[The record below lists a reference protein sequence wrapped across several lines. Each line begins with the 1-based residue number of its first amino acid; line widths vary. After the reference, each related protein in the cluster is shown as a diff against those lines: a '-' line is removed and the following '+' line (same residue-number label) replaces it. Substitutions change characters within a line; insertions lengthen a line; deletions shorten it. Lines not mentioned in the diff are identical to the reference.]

1 MTYSMYLCLAA
12 ATLGRA
18 DRVVEPPTETDV
30 NDALAPVLQRLR
42 QLLQEF
48 GRKPVSPQAA
58 FNWEHQV
65 QAELRELGRV
75 GVEWALNHVEP
86 TPTEALPMHVEWEAM
101 PYTRVQ
107 TKTPQKVETTFGK
120 VRLWRVGYR
129 PT

>member
-30 NDALAPVLQRLR
+30 NDALAPVLQRLQ

-58 FNWEHQV
+58 FDLEQQV

-75 GVEWALNHVEP
+75 GVEWALNRIEP
-86 TPTEALPMHVEWEAM
+86 GQAEALPQHVEFEA
-101 PYTRVQ
+101 
-107 TKTPQKVETTFGK
+107 
-120 VRLWRVGYR
+120 VRLSERTQGCR
-129 PT
+129 